1 MLPKRVISLAAISF
15 ALTFQALGQAKKTN
29 PTHDPSGQLFRYA
42 PMPKATRSIVIPLGN
57 IQFAFDTEN
66 LRAHTVWRGKLDLYG
81 PQHINAKRP
90 FIAQPNGQL
99 LWGNPPTLRG
109 ERGRPEPSSP
119 SKAINQKE
127 NLPARRPMGNL

>member
-1 MLPKRVISLAAISF
+1 MLPKRVISLTAISF
-15 ALTFQALGQAKKTN
+15 ALTFQALGQAKKPK

-99 LWGNPPTLRG
+99 LWGNPPTLPWRT
-109 ERGRPEPSSP
+109 RPPGAKFTLEGD
-119 SKAINQKE
+119 NQKE
-127 NLPARRPMGNL
+127 NLPARRPMENL